1 MEVLLHFKFTS
12 NCRNFS
18 INLLLHQEL
27 LNGYQPETK
36 LKGGKAMRTFSQIK

>member
-1 MEVLLHFKFTS
+1 MKFILPLDS
-12 NCRNFS
+12 
-18 INLLLHQEL
+18 HQES